1 MAEEAQYMHSV
12 NGWEKMDTAI
22 IANQQQVGHLE
33 SSLGEL
39 RSLGQTVRLLYAQHA
54 ALTAS
59 KQQIWKELQE
69 AIRKGNAILKFL
81 REGVRAYYG
90 KESDKVIEFG
100 VQPFRGTTRKP
111 VVKPPL
117 PETSAPE
124 TLTPDPVK

>member
-1 MAEEAQYMHSV
+1 MAEEAQYMNSV

-22 IANQQQVGHLE
+22 VANQQQVGHLV

-39 RSLGQTVRLLYAQHA
+39 RTMGQSARSLYAQHA
-54 ALTAS
+54 ALTAA

-69 AIRKGNAILKFL
+69 VIRNGNAILKFL

-90 KESDKVIEFG
+90 KDNDKLIEFG
-100 VQPFRGTTRKP
+100 VQPYRGIIRKP
-111 VVKPPL
+111 ATKPPL
-117 PETSAPE
+117 PEAPSPE